1 MQISKAELRQSWNQ
15 EKRKK
20 RNKMI
25 LLTILAILVFC
36 ICICMEDTN
45 QPGDQ
50 FFLPILYFKGLF
62 WQIAV
67 SISGIFQGALWHQRL
82 DIFASINDVNRLVI
96 GNIKYTTIGFVAGA
110 GLAVSGGIFQTI
122 YKNPMASPNMLG
134 ATTGVQLGNV
144 LMVTLYSSQA
154 MTMIVM
160 RYRLCYLLTAICV
173 GGILLLGKLA
183 GDRTGNPSVMKMVMA
198 GSIINQAISTT
209 TMYLMY
215 QLTDEDLL
223 TYQQI
228 GMGTYI
234 DLELIS
240 MILFFVIMGVA
251 LVPMLLL
258 RYRFNITGIDDAEAR
273 VTGVNPSPYRMV
285 GQICGVLMVT
295 AAVIHCG
302 QAGMLTMVIPYIV
315 RNAIGSD
322 FRRIF
327 AYSAMFGGM
336 LMMICR
342 TVTRCA
348 TLHDAAGK
356 VLVDAN
362 LQAIRLPATFIVN
375 ICLLPFFMI
384 ILARQG
390 RAFD

>member
-1 MQISKAELRQSWNQ
+1 VQISKAELRQSWITEN
-15 EKRKK
+15 KKK
-20 RNKMI
+20 RQRMV
-25 LLTILAILVFC
+25 LLLIATAFVFWV
-36 ICICMEDTN
+36 CICMRDTAYLK
-45 QPGDQ
+45 PGEHA
-50 FFLPILYFKGLF
+50 FVPLESMKSLF
-62 WQIAV
+62 WQIAI
-67 SISGIFQGALWHQRL
+67 SISGIFKGTLWHTRM
-82 DIFASINDVNRLVI
+82 DVLETLNLSVSE
-96 GNIKYTTIGFVAGA
+96 NIKVTLMGFVAGA
-110 GLAVSGGIFQTI
+110 GLAVSGGIFQTV
-122 YKNPMASPNMLG
+122 YKNPMASPTMLG

-154 MTMIVM
+154 MAMIVM

-183 GDRTGNPSVMKMVMA
+183 GDRTGNPSVMQMVMA
-198 GSIINQAISTT
+198 GSIINQAIGTA

-215 QLTDEDLL
+215 QLKDEDLL

-240 MILFFVIMGVA
+240 MVLFFVIMGVA
-251 LVPMLLL
+251 LVPMLVL

-273 VTGVNPSPYRMV
+273 VAGVNPSPYRMV

-342 TVTRCA
+342 TVTRCVA
-348 TLHDAAGK
+348 MHNAAGDII
-356 VLVDAN
+356 VDAN
-362 LQAIRLPATFIVN
+362 WDVLRFPATFIVN

>member
-1 MQISKAELRQSWNQ
+1 MQISKAELHQNWMQ

-20 RNKMI
+20 RKKI
-25 LLTILAILVFC
+25 LLLVALTAVVFWVC
-36 ICICMEDTN
+36 ICFQDTAYLE
-45 QPGDQ
+45 PGEHA
-50 FFLPILYFKGLF
+50 FLPGEYMKELF
-62 WQIAV
+62 WRIV
-67 SISGIFQGALWHQRL
+67 ILFSGIFKGTLWHTRL
-82 DIFASINDVNRLVI
+82 DILENLSLGVV
-96 GNIKYTTIGFVAGA
+96 GNIKVTLMGFVAGA
-110 GLAVSGGIFQTI
+110 GLAVAGGIFQTV

-144 LMVTLYSSQA
+144 LMVAMYSSQA
-154 MTMIVM
+154 MALIGM
-160 RYRLCYLLTAICV
+160 RYRICYLLTAICV
-173 GGILLLGKLA
+173 GVILLLGKLP

-198 GSIINQAISTT
+198 GSIINQGIGTV

-215 QLTDEDLL
+215 QLKDEDLL

-234 DLELIS
+234 DTDLIS
-240 MILFFVIMGVA
+240 LLIFFTIMGVA
-251 LVPMLLL
+251 LLPMLFL
-258 RYRFNITGIDDAEAR
+258 RYQFNVTGIDDAEAR
-273 VTGVNPSPYRMV
+273 VAGVNPSPYRMV

-322 FRRIF
+322 FRRVF

-336 LMMICR
+336 LMMVCR
-342 TVTRCA
+342 TVTRCVA
-348 TLHDAAGK
+348 LHNAAGD
-356 VLVDAN
+356 LLLDAN
-362 LQAIRLPATFIVN
+362 WDVVRLPATFIVN
-375 ICLLPFFMI
+375 ICLLPFFLM
-384 ILARQG
+384 ILARQR